1 MSLVTPATLASQET
15 VKPVYTPTPTKTGIW
30 ESHTQTFYNQGSEHM
45 QKIIEHMQ
53 IQSQMSLH
61 KTHYSHILKKK
72 KKKKSHPN
80 ECKLQNKKW
89 QFLQMRKNFSIKIIC

>member
-15 VKPVYTPTPTKTGIW
+15 VKPVYTPTTTKTGIW

-72 KKKKSHPN
+72 KKSPILMNVNYKTRNDS
-80 ECKLQNKKW
+80 
-89 QFLQMRKNFSIKIIC
+89 FSRWEKTSA